1 MNKTPKQL
9 SLEHTLFAWSN
20 QKGLD
25 PIHIKKAKGVYLYD
39 DQGKRYIDFSS
50 QLMNVN
56 IGHGR
61 EEITE
66 AVTKQMESLSYVSP
80 PFTTD
85 SRGLLGEKLAS
96 ITPDHLNK
104 AFFTLGGA
112 ESNENAIILAR
123 LYSGKHKI
131 ITHYRSVSYTHLT
144 LPTNREV

>member
-1 MNKTPKQL
+1 MVKSKILN
-9 SLEHTLFAWSN
+9 
-20 QKGLD
+20 

-61 EEITE
+61 QEITE
-66 AVTKQMESLSYVSP
+66 AVRNQMASLSYVCP

-96 ITPDHLNK
+96 ITPGHLNK
-104 AFFTLGGA
+104 TFL
-112 ESNENAIILAR
+112 
-123 LYSGKHKI
+123 H
-131 ITHYRSVSYTHLT
+131 
-144 LPTNREV
+144 